1 MKPPLHNPPCLSLPL
16 FSSFSPLLLGSNVGC
31 RSPSSCLAVRCVW
44 PSVLCVLHECSRP
57 IVSPRSQFQAFP
69 RDQETVAATAQVTFC
84 FFSRRPPLIV
94 PPDCSTGNTASGCL
108 LRASS
113 PPRRPRKRPR
123 RLITAV
129 FGHSY
134 TLANVPVP
142 VNQSRRRHNP
152 ILPTCRLFLHHAPLG
167 ATRPGRKN
175 PLPPPASS
183 PVRFGQTQNFEETSF
198 SVRLAVDHSN
208 MTYAECWRATPSSTT
223 GIHHPARAE
232 PPATQGSAVANLP
245 NPTNCTFRTS
255 KTRHYRIRSGRL
267 CFGQVSSRHTKR
279 ASSLP
284 ARFLGDAR
292 AALRR
297 IVNMIS
303 CGGCRME
310 KLNNIENAI
319 ERSRF

>member
-1 MKPPLHNPPCLSLPL
+1 MPLHRNTYVSTYNHSGPFRRASNCCRLAQAMKPPLHNPPCLSLPL
-16 FSSFSPLLLGSNVGC
+16 SSSFSPLLLGSNVGC

-84 FFSRRPPLIV
+84 FFSRRPLLIV

-142 VNQSRRRHNP
+142 VNQSRRGHQ
-152 ILPTCRLFLHHAPLG
+152 LPQSHPANLPLVSPPC
-167 ATRPGRKN
+167 ATWSYPFWTQE
-175 PLPPPASS
+175 PSAASS
-183 PVRFGQTQNFEETSF
+183 FKPCQIWTNPKLEETSF
-198 SVRLAVDHSN
+198 SVRLAVDHFN

-223 GIHHPARAE
+223 GIHHQPGQSRPPPKEAPSQICQIPQTARFA
-232 PPATQGSAVANLP
+232 PP
-245 NPTNCTFRTS
+245 
-255 KTRHYRIRSGRL
+255 
-267 CFGQVSSRHTKR
+267 KR
-279 ASSLP
+279 AITAFAAAAS
-284 ARFLGDAR
+284 ALG
-292 AALRR
+292 
-297 IVNMIS
+297 
-303 CGGCRME
+303 
-310 KLNNIENAI
+310 K
-319 ERSRF
+319 